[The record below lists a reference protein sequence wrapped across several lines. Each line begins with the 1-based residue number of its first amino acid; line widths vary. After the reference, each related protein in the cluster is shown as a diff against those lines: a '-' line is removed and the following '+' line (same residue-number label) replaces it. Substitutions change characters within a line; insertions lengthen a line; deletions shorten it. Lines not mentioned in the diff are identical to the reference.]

1 MCQNLLF
8 RKAGI
13 TKEKQ
18 YEGDFSIF
26 VDYNAAKLVLDM
38 VLSDFESWNLS
49 YLISKMR

>member
-13 TKEKQ
+13 TKERQ
-18 YEGDFSIF
+18 YEGDFSIL

-38 VLSDFESWNLS
+38 VLSDFESWNLG
-49 YLISKMR
+49 YLVSKMR